1 MEKSCRKCDQ
11 KLAPE
16 LFLFLANNPGQPLHA
31 RKSFKDILK
40 RDYQKLLKKLT
51 LFFLSNPVPFN
62 G

>member
-1 MEKSCRKCDQ
+1 MEKSCRKYDQ
-11 KLAPE
+11 KLAPD
-16 LFLFLANNPGQPLHA
+16 LFLFLANNPGQPLHS